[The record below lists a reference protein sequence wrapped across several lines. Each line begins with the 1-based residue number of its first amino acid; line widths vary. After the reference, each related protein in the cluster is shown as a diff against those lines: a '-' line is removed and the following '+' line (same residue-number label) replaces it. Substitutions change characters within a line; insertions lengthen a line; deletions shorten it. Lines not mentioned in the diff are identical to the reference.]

1 MKLTEI
7 IEEKIQ
13 KGTYAGVRLSNKTI
27 NAIKK
32 FIKDNDIPN
41 PIEPEKMH
49 TTLLYSRKYLPDY
62 KAKGKYDD
70 ILEGT
75 PSGFEKWPS
84 QPDDDGKVAMCLVLK
99 YTCTALSKRH
109 KELMKEHEATYDF
122 PDYKP
127 HVTLSYD
134 VGSLQCKDLP
144 KFEEPIE
151 IVEEYAEDLN
161 LDWAKDNTK
170 DDK

>member
-7 IEEKIQ
+7 IEEKTQ
-13 KGTYAGVRLSNKTI
+13 KGTYAGVRLSDKTTD
-27 NAIKK
+27 AIKK
-32 FIKDNDIPN
+32 FIKDNNIPN
-41 PIEPEKMH
+41 PIKPEKMH
-49 TTLLYSRKYLPDY
+49 TTLLNSRKYLPDY
-62 KAKGKYDD
+62 KPEGEYEEMLIGK
-70 ILEGT
+70 

-99 YTCTALSKRH
+99 YSCPDLSKRH
-109 KELMKEHEATYDF
+109 KDLMKEHEATYDF

-134 VGSLQCKDLP
+134 VSSLQCKDLP
-144 KFEEPIE
+144 KFEESIE
-151 IVEEYAEDLN
+151 IVEEYVEDLN